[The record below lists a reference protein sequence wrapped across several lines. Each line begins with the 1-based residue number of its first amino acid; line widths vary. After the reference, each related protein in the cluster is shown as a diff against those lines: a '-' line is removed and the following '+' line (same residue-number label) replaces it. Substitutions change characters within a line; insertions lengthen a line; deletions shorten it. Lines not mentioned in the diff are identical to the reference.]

1 MNPPENTRSLGL
13 VTVISLVA
21 GGMIGSGIFTLPSVL
36 AQFGG
41 ISLLGWLVAAIGAWI
56 LAYVMSALSKVIPE
70 TGGSYAYTKAA
81 FGELPAFV
89 VAWGFWLSMWSTN
102 AAIALT
108 FSGYFGVFFPE
119 ISQSPWFSVTVAL
132 LAIWGLTLLNSL
144 SIRSSGNL
152 QVVTTLL
159 KVLPILV
166 VAFGGILF
174 IDLDNFIPFNTS
186 QESSI
191 QAITT
196 SSVLCFYAFMGIES
210 ATIPAENIKQPEKT
224 ISKGTKIGVGLVI
237 FLYLFSSFSLFGVLS
252 PAEVAQSQAPFSD
265 AANLIFGINTG
276 YAVAAGACLASF
288 GALNGWILLQGQI
301 PYSMAKDGLLPRALA
316 YKNPTGAPSVGVI
329 VSSVMI
335 TILLLFNQSKGFS
348 GLYEFMVLLTTTT
361 SLAFYFGAVLA
372 YGYFSFTRRLGFKR
386 DWKAMVYSF
395 LGLSF
400 TAWIF
405 FGAGWD
411 SVILGVLALLFGIPV
426 FWLSKRNGHRQAR

>member
-1 MNPPENTRSLGL
+1 LNTPQNTRTLGL
-13 VTVISLVA
+13 TTVISLVA
-21 GGMIGSGIFTLPSVL
+21 GGMIGSGIFTLPSAL

-41 ISLLGWLVAAIGAWI
+41 ISLIGWVVAAVGAWV
-56 LAYVMSALSKVIPE
+56 LANLMSALSKVIPE

-89 VAWGFWLSMWSTN
+89 VAWGFWLSIWSTN

-119 ISQSPWFSVTVAL
+119 LSQSGWFSVTVAL
-132 LAIWGLTLLNSL
+132 GAIWGLSLLNSL
-144 SIRSSGNL
+144 SVRSSGNL

-159 KVLPILV
+159 KILPILV
-166 VAFGGILF
+166 VALGGIVF

-186 QESSI
+186 EESSF

-196 SSVLCFYAFMGIES
+196 SSVLCFYAFMGIEA
-210 ATIPAENIKQPEKT
+210 ATIPAGNIKNPEKT
-224 ISKGTKIGVGLVI
+224 ISKGTKLGVGLVI
-237 FLYLFSSFSLFGVLS
+237 ILYLFSSFSLFGVLS
-252 PAEVAQSQAPFSD
+252 PTEVAQSQAPFSD

-276 YAVAAGACLASF
+276 YFVAAGACIASF

-301 PYSMAKDGLLPRALA
+301 PYSMAKDGLLPKALA

-329 VSSVMI
+329 VSSVFI
-335 TILLLFNQSKGFS
+335 TVLLLLNRSKGFS

-361 SLAFYFGAVLA
+361 SLAFYFGAVMA
-372 YGYFSFTRRLGFKR
+372 YGYFSYTSQLGFKR
-386 DWKAMVYSF
+386 DLSSTVYTL
-395 LGLSF
+395 LGLGF

-405 FGAGWD
+405 FGAGAE
-411 SVILGVLALLFGIPV
+411 SVLLGIMALLFGIPV
-426 FWLSKRNGHRQAR
+426 FWLSKRK

>member
-1 MNPPENTRSLGL
+1 LNTPQNTRTLGL
-13 VTVISLVA
+13 TTVISLVA
-21 GGMIGSGIFTLPSVL
+21 GGMIGSGIFTLPSAL

-41 ISLLGWLVAAIGAWI
+41 ISLIGWVVAAVGAWV
-56 LAYVMSALSKVIPE
+56 LAHLMSALSKVIPE

-89 VAWGFWLSMWSTN
+89 VAWGFWLSIWSTN

-119 ISQSPWFSVTVAL
+119 MSQSSWFSVTVAL
-132 LAIWGLTLLNSL
+132 GAIWGLSLLNSL
-144 SIRSSGNL
+144 SVRSSGNL

-159 KVLPILV
+159 KILPILV
-166 VAFGGILF
+166 VALGGIFF

-186 QESSI
+186 EESSF

-196 SSVLCFYAFMGIES
+196 SSVLCFYAFMGIEA
-210 ATIPAENIKQPEKT
+210 ATIPAGNIKNPEKT
-224 ISKGTKIGVGLVI
+224 ISKGTKLGVGLVI
-237 FLYLFSSFSLFGVLS
+237 ILYLFSSFSLFGVLS
-252 PAEVAQSQAPFSD
+252 PTEVAQSQAPFSD

-276 YAVAAGACLASF
+276 YFVAAGACIASF

-301 PYSMAKDGLLPRALA
+301 PYSMAKDGLLPKALA

-329 VSSVMI
+329 VSSVFI
-335 TILLLFNQSKGFS
+335 TVLLLFNRSKGFS

-361 SLAFYFGAVLA
+361 SLAFYFGAVMA
-372 YGYFSFTRRLGFKR
+372 YGYFSYTRQLGFKR
-386 DWKAMVYSF
+386 DLPSTVYTG
-395 LGLSF
+395 LGLGF

-405 FGAGWD
+405 FGAGAD
-411 SVILGVLALLFGIPV
+411 SVLLGVMALLFGIPV
-426 FWLSKRNGHRQAR
+426 YWLSKRKWGT

>member
-1 MNPPENTRSLGL
+1 MNNPQNTRTLGL
-13 VTVISLVA
+13 ITVISLVA
-21 GGMIGSGIFTLPSVL
+21 GGMIGSGIFTLPSTL

-41 ISLLGWLVAAIGAWI
+41 ISLLGWVIAAIGAWV
-56 LAYVMSALSKVIPE
+56 LAHLMSELSKVIPE

-81 FGELPAFV
+81 FGELAGFI
-89 VAWGFWLSMWSTN
+89 VAWGFWLSIWSTN

-119 ISQSPWFSVTVAL
+119 VSQSSWFSVTVAL
-132 LAIWGLTLLNSL
+132 AAIWGLSILNSL

-152 QVVTTLL
+152 QVVTTVL
-159 KVLPILV
+159 KILPILL
-166 VAFGGILF
+166 VAFGGLFF

-186 QESSI
+186 EESSF

-196 SSVLCFYAFMGIES
+196 SSVLCFYAFMGIEA
-210 ATIPAENIKQPEKT
+210 ATIPAGNIKDPEKT
-224 ISKGTKIGVGLVI
+224 ISKGTKIGVILVI

-252 PAEVAQSQAPFSD
+252 PTEVAQSQAPFSD

-276 YAVAAGACLASF
+276 YFVAAGACLASF

-301 PYSMAKDGLLPRALA
+301 PYSMAKDGLLPKALA

-329 VSSVMI
+329 VSSVFI
-335 TILLLFNQSKGFS
+335 SILLLFNISKGFS

-372 YGYFSFTRRLGFKR
+372 YGYFSFTGQLGFK
-386 DWKAMVYSF
+386 WTFGSILYTF
-395 LGLSF
+395 LGLGFS
-400 TAWIF
+400 AWIF
-405 FGAGWD
+405 FGAGLD
-411 SVILGVLALLFGIPV
+411 AVILGVLALLFGIPV
-426 FWLSKRNGHRQAR
+426 FWLSKRKKKTM

>member
-1 MNPPENTRSLGL
+1 
-13 VTVISLVA
+13 
-21 GGMIGSGIFTLPSVL
+21 MIGSGIFTLPSAL

-41 ISLLGWLVAAIGAWI
+41 ISLIGWVVAAVGAWV
-56 LAYVMSALSKVIPE
+56 LAHLMSALSKVIPE

-89 VAWGFWLSMWSTN
+89 VAWGFWLSIWSTN

-119 ISQSPWFSVTVAL
+119 LSQSGWFSVTVAL
-132 LAIWGLTLLNSL
+132 SAIWGLSLLNSL
-144 SIRSSGNL
+144 SVRSSGNL

-159 KVLPILV
+159 KILPILV
-166 VAFGGILF
+166 VALGGIVF

-186 QESSI
+186 EESSF

-196 SSVLCFYAFMGIES
+196 SSVLCFYAFMGIEA
-210 ATIPAENIKQPEKT
+210 ATIPAGNIKNPEKT
-224 ISKGTKIGVGLVI
+224 ISKGTKLGVGLVI
-237 FLYLFSSFSLFGVLS
+237 ILYLFSSFSLFGVLS
-252 PAEVAQSQAPFSD
+252 PTEVAQSQAPFSD

-276 YAVAAGACLASF
+276 YFVAAGACIASF

-301 PYSMAKDGLLPRALA
+301 PYSMAKDGLLPKALA

-329 VSSVMI
+329 VSSVFI
-335 TILLLFNQSKGFS
+335 TVLLLLNRSKGFS

-361 SLAFYFGAVLA
+361 SLAFYFGAVMA
-372 YGYFSFTRRLGFKR
+372 YGYFSYTRQLGFKR
-386 DWKAMVYSF
+386 DLSSTVYTL
-395 LGLSF
+395 LGLGF

-405 FGAGWD
+405 FGAGAE
-411 SVILGVLALLFGIPV
+411 SVLLGVMALLFGIPV
-426 FWLSKRNGHRQAR
+426 FWLSKRK

>member
-1 MNPPENTRSLGL
+1 MNPTKNTQSLGL

-41 ISLLGWLVAAIGAWI
+41 ISLLGWVVAAIGAWI
-56 LAYVMSALSKVIPE
+56 LAYLMSALSKVIPE
-70 TGGSYAYTKAA
+70 TGGPYAYTKAA

-119 ISQSPWFSVTVAL
+119 ISHSPWFSVTVSIC
-132 LAIWGLTLLNSL
+132 AIWGLSLLNSL

-186 QESSI
+186 EESSI

-237 FLYLFSSFSLFGVLS
+237 FLYLFSSLSLFGVLS

-265 AANLIFGINTG
+265 AANLIFGINAG
-276 YAVAAGACLASF
+276 YLVAAGTCIASF

-301 PYSMAKDGLLPRALA
+301 PYSMAKDGLLPKALA
-316 YKNPTGAPSVGVI
+316 YKNHAGAPSVGVV

-372 YGYFSFTRRLGFKR
+372 YAYFSFTGQLEFKW
-386 DWKAMVYSF
+386 DWKSKVYSL
-395 LGLSF
+395 LGLGF

-405 FGAGWD
+405 FGAGLE
-411 SVILGVLALLFGIPV
+411 SVLLGFLALLFGIPV
-426 FWLSKRNGHRQAR
+426 FWLSKRVRDAG

>member
-1 MNPPENTRSLGL
+1 LNTPQNTRTLGL
-13 VTVISLVA
+13 TTVISLVA
-21 GGMIGSGIFTLPSVL
+21 GGMIGSGIFTLPSAL

-41 ISLLGWLVAAIGAWI
+41 ISLIGWVVAAVGAWV
-56 LAYVMSALSKVIPE
+56 LAHLMSALSKVIPE

-89 VAWGFWLSMWSTN
+89 VAWGFWLSIWSTN

-119 ISQSPWFSVTVAL
+119 LSQSSWFSVTVAL
-132 LAIWGLTLLNSL
+132 GAIWGLSLLNSL
-144 SIRSSGNL
+144 SVRSSGNL

-159 KVLPILV
+159 KILPILV
-166 VAFGGILF
+166 VALGGIFF

-186 QESSI
+186 EESSF

-196 SSVLCFYAFMGIES
+196 SSVLCFYAFMGIEA
-210 ATIPAENIKQPEKT
+210 ATIPAGNIKNPEKT
-224 ISKGTKIGVGLVI
+224 ISKGTKLGVGLVI
-237 FLYLFSSFSLFGVLS
+237 ILYLFSSFSLFGVLS
-252 PAEVAQSQAPFSD
+252 PTEVAQSQAPFSD

-276 YAVAAGACLASF
+276 YFVAAGACLASF

-301 PYSMAKDGLLPRALA
+301 PYSMAKDGLLPKALA
-316 YKNPTGAPSVGVI
+316 YKNPTGAPSVGVV

-372 YGYFSFTRRLGFKR
+372 YAYFSYTGQLGFKR
-386 DWKAMVYSF
+386 DWKSMVYSL
-395 LGLSF
+395 LGLGF

-411 SVILGVLALLFGIPV
+411 SVILGVLALALGVPV
-426 FWLSKRNGHRQAR
+426 FWWSKRGRDAG

>member
-1 MNPPENTRSLGL
+1 M
-13 VTVISLVA
+13 V
-21 GGMIGSGIFTLPSVL
+21 GSGIFTLPSVL

-41 ISLLGWLVAAIGAWI
+41 ISLLGWLVAAIGAWV
-56 LAYVMSALSKVIPE
+56 LAYLMSALSKVIPE

-119 ISQSPWFSVTVAL
+119 ISHSSWFSVTVAL

-159 KVLPILV
+159 KALPILV
-166 VAFGGILF
+166 VAFGGIFF

-186 QESSI
+186 EVSSI

-210 ATIPAENIKQPEKT
+210 ATIPAENIQQPQKT

-252 PAEVAQSQAPFSD
+252 PAQVAQSQAPFSD
-265 AANLIFGINTG
+265 AANLIFGVNTG
-276 YAVAAGACLASF
+276 YWVAAGTCIASF

-301 PYSMAKDGLLPRALA
+301 PYSMAKDGLLPKALA
-316 YKNPTGAPSVGVI
+316 YKNPTGAPSVDVV
-329 VSSVMI
+329 VSSLMI

-372 YGYFSFTRRLGFKR
+372 YAYFSYTGQLGFKR
-386 DWKAMVYSF
+386 DWKSRVYSL
-395 LGLSF
+395 LGLGF

-411 SVILGVLALLFGIPV
+411 SVLLGVLALALGVPV
-426 FWLSKRNGHRQAR
+426 FWWSKRGVG

>member
-1 MNPPENTRSLGL
+1 MNPPKNTPSLGL

-56 LAYVMSALSKVIPE
+56 LADVMSALSKVIPE

-144 SIRSSGNL
+144 SIRSSGNV

-196 SSVLCFYAFMGIES
+196 SAVLCFYAFMGIES
-210 ATIPAENIKQPEKT
+210 ATIPADNIRQPEKT

-301 PYSMAKDGLLPRALA
+301 PYSMAKDGLLPQILA
-316 YKNPTGAPSVGVI
+316 YKNPTGAPSFGVI

-372 YGYFSFTRRLGFKR
+372 YGYFSYTGRLGFKR
-386 DWKAMVYSF
+386 DGKALGYSI
-395 LGLSF
+395 LGLAF

-411 SVILGVLALLFGIPV
+411 SVILGVLALLLGVPV
-426 FWLSKRNGHRQAR
+426 YWLSKRRMLRKA

>member
-1 MNPPENTRSLGL
+1 LNPTENTRSLGL
-13 VTVISLVA
+13 ITVISLVA

-41 ISLLGWLVAAIGAWI
+41 ISLLGWLVAAIGAWV
-56 LAYVMSALSKVIPE
+56 LAYLMSALSKVIPE

-119 ISQSPWFSVTVAL
+119 ISHSSWFSVTVAL

-152 QVVTTLL
+152 QVITTLL
-159 KVLPILV
+159 KAFPILV

-174 IDLDNFIPFNTS
+174 IDLDNFVPFNTS
-186 QESSI
+186 EVSSI

-210 ATIPAENIKQPEKT
+210 ATIPAENIQQPEKT

-252 PAEVAQSQAPFSD
+252 PAQVAQSQAPFSD

-276 YAVAAGACLASF
+276 YFVAAGACLASF

-301 PYSMAKDGLLPRALA
+301 PYSMAKDGLLPKALA
-316 YKNPTGAPSVGVI
+316 YKNPTGAPSVGVV

-372 YGYFSFTRRLGFKR
+372 YAYFSYTGQLGFKR
-386 DWKAMVYSF
+386 SRKSMAYSL
-395 LGLSF
+395 LGLGF

-411 SVILGVLALLFGIPV
+411 SVLLGVLALALGVPV
-426 FWLSKRNGHRQAR
+426 FWWSKKGVG

>member
-1 MNPPENTRSLGL
+1 
-13 VTVISLVA
+13 
-21 GGMIGSGIFTLPSVL
+21 MIGSGIFTLPSVL

-41 ISLLGWLVAAIGAWI
+41 ISLLGWLVAAIGAWV
-56 LAYVMSALSKVIPE
+56 LAYLMSALSKVIPE

-119 ISQSPWFSVTVAL
+119 ISHSSWFSVTVAL

-159 KVLPILV
+159 KALPILV
-166 VAFGGILF
+166 VAFGGIFF

-186 QESSI
+186 EVSSI

-210 ATIPAENIKQPEKT
+210 ATIPAENIQQPQKT
-224 ISKGTKIGVGLVI
+224 ISKGTKIGVGSVI

-252 PAEVAQSQAPFSD
+252 PGQVAQSQAPFSD
-265 AANLIFGINTG
+265 AANLIFGVNTG
-276 YAVAAGACLASF
+276 YWVAAGTCIASF

-301 PYSMAKDGLLPRALA
+301 PYSMAKDGLLPKALA
-316 YKNPTGAPSVGVI
+316 YKNPTGAPSVGVV
-329 VSSVMI
+329 VSSLMI

-372 YGYFSFTRRLGFKR
+372 YAYFSYTGQLGFKR
-386 DWKAMVYSF
+386 DWKSRVYSL
-395 LGLSF
+395 LGLGF

-411 SVILGVLALLFGIPV
+411 SVLLGVLALALGVPV
-426 FWLSKRNGHRQAR
+426 FLWSKRKRDEG

>member
-1 MNPPENTRSLGL
+1 LNNPQNTRSLGL
-13 VTVISLVA
+13 ITVISLVA
-21 GGMIGSGIFTLPSVL
+21 GGMIGSGIFTLPSTL
-36 AQFGG
+36 AKFGG
-41 ISLLGWLVAAIGAWI
+41 ISLLGWVIAAIGAWV
-56 LAYVMSALSKVIPE
+56 LAHLMSALSKVIPE

-81 FGELPAFV
+81 FGELAGFI
-89 VAWGFWLSMWSTN
+89 VAWGFWLSIWSTN

-119 ISQSPWFSVTVAL
+119 VSQSSWFSVTVAL
-132 LAIWGLTLLNSL
+132 SAIWGLSILNSL

-152 QVVTTLL
+152 QVVTTIL
-159 KVLPILV
+159 KIVPILL
-166 VAFGGILF
+166 VAFGGLFF

-186 QESSI
+186 EESSF

-196 SSVLCFYAFMGIES
+196 SSVLCFYAFMGIEA
-210 ATIPAENIKQPEKT
+210 ATIPAGNIKDPEKT
-224 ISKGTKIGVGLVI
+224 ISKGTKIGVILVI

-252 PAEVAQSQAPFSD
+252 PTEVAQSQAPFSD

-276 YAVAAGACLASF
+276 YFVAAGACLASF

-301 PYSMAKDGLLPRALA
+301 PYSMAKDGLLPKALA

-329 VSSVMI
+329 VSSVFI
-335 TILLLFNQSKGFS
+335 SILLLFNISKGFS

-372 YGYFSFTRRLGFKR
+372 YGYFSFHGLLGFKQTFGSIL
-386 DWKAMVYSF
+386 YTL
-395 LGLSF
+395 LGLGFS
-400 TAWIF
+400 AWIF

-411 SVILGVLALLFGIPV
+411 AVILGVLALLLGIPV
-426 FWLSKRNGHRQAR
+426 FRLSKRKKKSI

>member
-210 ATIPAENIKQPEKT
+210 ATIPSENIKQPEKT

-372 YGYFSFTRRLGFKR
+372 YGYFSFTGRLGFKR
-386 DWKAMVYSF
+386 DWKAMIYSF
-395 LGLSF
+395 LGLGF